1 MMKKQECT
9 IIKYFLK
16 KNSKYQFMKKQLS
29 SLIFL
34 FVLGLTVSAK
44 TKRVLFIGNS
54 YIYVNNLPQMVKD
67 VASSVGDTLIFDSYV
82 VGGYRLQDHANDQ
95 TALNLIAAGNWD
107 FVVLQEQSQM
117 PSFPLS
123 QVQSDVFPY
132 AKKLD
137 SLIHA
142 ANPCSETIF
151 YMTWGRKNGDAGN
164 CPGWPPVCT
173 YLGMDSLLRERY
185 LMMANAN
192 QANVSPVGPVWRYLR
207 TNNASIELYQT
218 DESHPSTAGTYAA
231 ACSFYSVIFRKNPTA
246 ITNNAGLSVQDAVA
260 IRNAAKAIAYDSLL
274 NWNVGKF
281 DPKAIFQFQY
291 QANGLV
297 DFTNLSLNG
306 IDYSWNFGDGNTDN
320 VFQPSHTYNVSG
332 NYLVTLTVNK
342 CTYQDTISQW
352 LTVSTNSID
361 EIKDNKI
368 VVFPNPTNGVI
379 EILGSNINNDFVSI
393 IDLRG
398 RKKILKTQFRND
410 KLFIDLSDYSSGVYL
425 LELKTGNI
433 FKRFIVQKN

>member
-1 MMKKQECT
+1 
-9 IIKYFLK
+9 
-16 KNSKYQFMKKQLS
+16 MKKQLS
-29 SLIFL
+29 TLFFL

-67 VASSVGDTLIFDSYV
+67 VASSVGDTLIFDSYA
-82 VGGYRLQDHANDQ
+82 VGGYRLQDHSNDQ
-95 TALNLIAAGNWD
+95 TALNLIATGNWD

-185 LMMANAN
+185 LMMANSN

-231 ACSFYSVIFRKNPTA
+231 ACSFYSVIFKKNPTT

-281 DPKAIFQFQY
+281 DPKANFQFQY
-291 QANGLV
+291 QANGQV
-297 DFTNLSLNG
+297 DFSNLSQNAN
-306 IDYSWNFGDGNTDN
+306 DYIWDFGDGNNAT
-320 VFQPSHTYNVSG
+320 VFQPSHTYSVSG
-332 NYLVTLTVNK
+332 NYLVKLTANK
-342 CTYQDTISQW
+342 CSYQDTVSQW
-352 LTVSTNSID
+352 LTVNTTAIVD
-361 EIKDNKI
+361 VKDKRF
-368 VVFPNPTNGVI
+368 VVYPNPTSGELKITGEINHVNGIRIINMRGVVI
-379 EILGSNINNDFVSI
+379 SPPIQMKSDKLI
-393 IDLRG
+393 IDLSQYANG
-398 RKKILKTQFRND
+398 I
-410 KLFIDLSDYSSGVYL
+410 YH
-425 LELKTGNI
+425 LELQSGESFSRFLF
-433 FKRFIVQKN
+433 FKN